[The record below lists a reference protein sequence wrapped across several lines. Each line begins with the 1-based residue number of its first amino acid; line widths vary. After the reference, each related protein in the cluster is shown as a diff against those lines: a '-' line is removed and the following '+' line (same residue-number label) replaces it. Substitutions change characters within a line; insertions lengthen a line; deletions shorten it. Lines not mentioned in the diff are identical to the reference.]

1 MTSLTGKQ
9 KAFAEYYVAT
19 LNATES
25 ARRAGYKAKDDNS
38 LSTIGY
44 ENLRKLEIRAYI
56 DELLDA
62 QNMSTQE
69 IIGRLVS
76 QARSDVGDFI
86 DPTSMTLNFRY
97 AQERGISHL
106 IKKIKQTL
114 ITNEDQ
120 QTEIFE
126 FELYDAQKALEH
138 LGKAKNLFG
147 QKVELTGKDGAPL
160 QAPVVYLPTV
170 ASLDD
175 LETD

>member
-1 MTSLTGKQ
+1 MALTGKQ
-9 KAFAEYYVAT
+9 KAFADHYVAT
-19 LNATES
+19 LNATEA
-25 ARRAGYKAKDDNS
+25 ARRAGYKGKDDNS
-38 LSTIGY
+38 LSQIGY
-44 ENLRKLEIRAYI
+44 ENLRKPEIRAYI

-69 IIGRLVS
+69 VIGRLVA
-76 QARSDVGDFI
+76 QGRSDIGDFI
-86 DPTSMTLNFRY
+86 DPATMTLNLRY

-106 IKKIKQTL
+106 IKKIKQTI
-114 ITNEDQ
+114 ITTDEQ

-160 QAPVVYLPTV
+160 QAPVVYLPEIKN
-170 ASLDD
+170 DD
-175 LETD
+175 LEAD